1 MAQTNAYSSDDKFI
15 VRPIF

>member
-1 MAQTNAYSSDDKFI
+1 MAQTNAYSCDDKFI